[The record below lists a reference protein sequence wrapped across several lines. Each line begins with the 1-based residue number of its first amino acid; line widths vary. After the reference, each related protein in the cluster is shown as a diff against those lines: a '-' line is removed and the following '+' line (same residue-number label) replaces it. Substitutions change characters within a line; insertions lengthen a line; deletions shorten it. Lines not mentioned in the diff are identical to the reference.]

1 MRATLSM
8 RLLLAASLATATG
21 AGAAER
27 RRDRRCDAR
36 PVAVAMREV
45 AAHVARDPLGDWSDF
60 ELWNPNTPAE
70 TSIRAGEATLCDG
83 SRLVVTQIVNRQC
96 ASPTSCPA
104 RVRRHAGGRV
114 ATALDYR
121 QICTDGARV
130 AASADG
136 DWLIACDVALRLAR

>member
-8 RLLLAASLATATG
+8 TLLLASLLATA
-21 AGAAER
+21 AGTATDAAER
-27 RRDRRCDAR
+27 RCEGR
-36 PVAVAMREV
+36 PVAVAMREI
-45 AAHVARDPLGDWSDF
+45 AAHVERDPLGYWSDF
-60 ELWNPNTPAE
+60 ELWNPNAPGLAG
-70 TSIRAGEATLCDG
+70 IRAGEATLCDG

-104 RVRRHAGGRV
+104 RVLRHVRGRV
-114 ATALDYR
+114 ETALDYR